1 MPIISSFSNQFKP
14 IGGNLVVVNDIALPP
29 QNDFTYVLIPNDD
42 LTFRLIPSNDLN
54 YLEIP
59 NNDILYI
66 TIPDSDIVYAFI
78 PDNDINYTLIPNSD
92 LTYTLIPNN
101 DLEYS
106 ILNSEGFRYIL
117 TGAQPNEF
125 GPPSNGYMILP
136 DFENN
141 IGSLNPNSLGP
152 NDGLDVSF
160 WISSID
166 NNGNDRYQ
174 FLSQFLNGDNSFRMT
189 LCQNTD
195 CVTYTG
201 NSLNFV
207 GEFGAFYFDSSLNTI
222 ELIQPS
228 NGLFL
233 NNNVVYVLF
242 ESLNSVT
249 PTPTPTPTPTETPTP
264 TPTPTDT
271 ATPTPTPTET
281 PTPTPT
287 ETPTP
292 TPTETPTPTPTELPL
307 DFTISSDCYLGGRV
321 FSNSYVGG
329 SGVYDRG
336 FGLYDTES
344 EALNA
349 PQWVELPNPNT
360 FTTTGVPIP
369 NVTATYWVSIRD
381 RNNPSNVFAKSIFV
395 DCAPTPTPT
404 PTSTPTPTPTATS
417 TPTPTPTPTLPPLN
431 FSISGSCD
439 NNGSIRFSN
448 LVGSASNNYQYSNGT
463 FTTENAALNAS
474 TWQPLTGGG
483 SGLLIPGANGTY
495 WVAVRETENPSNIIA
510 KSVTISCIVTSNL
523 ILHYDPSN
531 ISSYSGTGTT
541 INDLSGGGRH
551 GTMSNVTFTS
561 PYLTF
566 NGTSSQISVPDSLVL
581 EPQGIDYTI
590 EIWVNQSVI
599 AGATRTLIAKTDGG
613 NSADWGYGLRTI
625 SNGNTYMEMGNGSTS
640 VTSPSSTLSINTWYQ
655 VVGVWT
661 NLASNSIAL
670 YINGSLIGSNSHS
683 YASIKNTTS
692 PLYIGS
698 FNGGQFS
705 QWLNGSVGIVRMY
718 NKALTAAEVL
728 NNFNVDKSKYG
739 L

>member
-14 IGGNLVVVNDIALPP
+14 IGGNLVVVNDIVLPP

-42 LTFRLIPSNDLN
+42 LTFRLIPSNDFNRVVIPNNDLNYNLIPSNDLN

-78 PDNDINYTLIPNSD
+78 PDNDVNYTLIPNSD

-264 TPTPTDT
+264 TPTPT
-271 ATPTPTPTET
+271 PTET

-287 ETPTP
+287 P
-292 TPTETPTPTPTELPL
+292 
-307 DFTISSDCYLGGRV
+307 V
-321 FSNSYVGG
+321 SYTH
-329 SGVYDRG
+329 
-336 FGLYDTES
+336 L
-344 EALNA
+344 
-349 PQWVELPNPNT
+349 
-360 FTTTGVPIP
+360 
-369 NVTATYWVSIRD
+369 
-381 RNNPSNVFAKSIFV
+381 
-395 DCAPTPTPT
+395 
-404 PTSTPTPTPTATS
+404 
-417 TPTPTPTPTLPPLN
+417 TLP
-431 FSISGSCD
+431 
-439 NNGSIRFSN
+439 
-448 LVGSASNNYQYSNGT
+448 
-463 FTTENAALNAS
+463 
-474 TWQPLTGGG
+474 
-483 SGLLIPGANGTY
+483 
-495 WVAVRETENPSNIIA
+495 
-510 KSVTISCIVTSNL
+510 TI
-523 ILHYDPSN
+523 
-531 ISSYSGTGTT
+531 
-541 INDLSGGGRH
+541 
-551 GTMSNVTFTS
+551 
-561 PYLTF
+561 
-566 NGTSSQISVPDSLVL
+566 
-581 EPQGIDYTI
+581 
-590 EIWVNQSVI
+590 
-599 AGATRTLIAKTDGG
+599 
-613 NSADWGYGLRTI
+613 LR
-625 SNGNTYMEMGNGSTS
+625 
-640 VTSPSSTLSINTWYQ
+640 V
-655 VVGVWT
+655 
-661 NLASNSIAL
+661 
-670 YINGSLIGSNSHS
+670 
-683 YASIKNTTS
+683 
-692 PLYIGS
+692 
-698 FNGGQFS
+698 
-705 QWLNGSVGIVRMY
+705 
-718 NKALTAAEVL
+718 
-728 NNFNVDKSKYG
+728 
-739 L
+739 